1 MSSPPSQGLK
11 LDLEAQRAMIRKSF
25 HQLGYDLPLF
35 YFSISSYVVP
45 DTFVRMPDPVKR
57 KSLIQIAYAS
67 AQPELTYR
75 TLEYVEQRYG
85 LSNPFIGQDAG
96 TQLSIRKDLK
106 MLESDPVIKS
116 ALTELN
122 SPPVALRILKFV
134 PRFSFS
140 MNNQFHYWLFGS
152 NLKGFSD
159 GVLKGDLGKSL
170 VSGMKVT
177 SLIKYPFIVSFFI
190 AVIVL
195 LFSLPVGIL
204 AGISLAARRNNW
216 ITRTIIS
223 SFIFFYNI
231 PSFLFAIA
239 MVFLFANPDFLNVFP
254 SSGPVLNT
262 SEGIFA
268 WLVSIVQQWNYLVL
282 PVFILS
288 SSSCVYVAQ
297 LVYETL
303 LDELRKPYAMTLLA
317 TGYDEKIILRKQL
330 LKNAVIPVLVTMI
343 NLFPSLI
350 SGALLIDYFFSLN
363 GLGGVLVKANE
374 LHDLPVLAGVFVLT
388 GLISV
393 LSFFVSDY
401 LLRKLDPRVNLRMQN
416 RGGEE

>member
-1 MSSPPSQGLK
+1 
-11 LDLEAQRAMIRKSF
+11 
-25 HQLGYDLPLF
+25 
-35 YFSISSYVVP
+35 
-45 DTFVRMPDPVKR
+45 
-57 KSLIQIAYAS
+57 
-67 AQPELTYR
+67 
-75 TLEYVEQRYG
+75 
-85 LSNPFIGQDAG
+85 
-96 TQLSIRKDLK
+96 
-106 MLESDPVIKS
+106 
-116 ALTELN
+116 
-122 SPPVALRILKFV
+122 
-134 PRFSFS
+134 
-140 MNNQFHYWLFGS
+140 
-152 NLKGFSD
+152 
-159 GVLKGDLGKSL
+159 
-170 VSGMKVT
+170 
-177 SLIKYPFIVSFFI
+177 
-190 AVIVL
+190 
-195 LFSLPVGIL
+195 
-204 AGISLAARRNNW
+204 
-216 ITRTIIS
+216 
-223 SFIFFYNI
+223 
-231 PSFLFAIA
+231 